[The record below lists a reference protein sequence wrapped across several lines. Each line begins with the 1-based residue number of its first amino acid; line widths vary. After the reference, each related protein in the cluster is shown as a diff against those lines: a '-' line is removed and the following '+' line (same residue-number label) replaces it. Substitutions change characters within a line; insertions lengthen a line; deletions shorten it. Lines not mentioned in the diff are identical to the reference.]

1 MNWLLAHFDTLRESL
16 VRLARQPFATGLNVI
31 VIGIALSLPV
41 GFYLGID
48 NLQAFSRQLSSDP
61 QVSIFMAMD
70 ASQADVSAVERRPR
84 VEEGG
89 PGQGLAGGW
98 RGGTRNCRETSANR
112 GIAGIWAYGAD
123 IWNNWPKKPVMSS
136 STCCRV
142 RTRSSLKRG

>member
-1 MNWLLAHFDTLRESL
+1 MNWLLAHLDTLRESL

-70 ASQADVSAVERRPR
+70 AGQADVSAVERRLRAHPEVGR
-84 VEEGG
+84 VDFIARAIVNR
-89 PGQGLAGGW
+89 PAILLAD
-98 RGGTRNCRETSANR
+98 EPPE
-112 GIAGIWAYGAD
+112 IWMPPM
-123 IWNNWPKKPVMSS
+123 PK
-136 STCCRV
+136 
-142 RTRSSLKRG
+142 RSSACSSHSIRSASPW